1 MGGAKIALN
10 INKMI
15 APNNEL
21 EALSKKENRLKMID
35 DSIKNKSGELE
46 EMVRQSIE
54 NSENN

>member
-1 MGGAKIALN
+1 
-10 INKMI
+10 MI